1 MGLILGGELEMK
13 NGKRT
18 ILIVEDNK
26 LVGIA
31 EKNIFE
37 ENGFVAFIAETG
49 EEAIAIMEDNSDI
62 EIILMDLELG
72 EGIDGITAAE
82 RILEKRNIPIMFCTA
97 HTEKKYIEKVKK
109 ISRYGYII
117 KGVPPVVLLENV
129 EIALELFAKNEVI
142 LESEKKLKQEREKL
156 ENIIE
161 GINAGTWEWNLETG
175 EILIN
180 ERWAEMLGYTV
191 AEITPLNIDK
201 YKLFMDSK
209 DLKNS
214 IELLEKHFREEIT
227 FYEYECK
234 LKHKNGSE
242 VWVNSKGKV
251 IKRNFEGKPIVMF
264 GINQEIMKQKQVE
277 ESLKKREEELS
288 YMFKYAPLGIMKFN
302 KQGILTSCND
312 KFAEIIGA
320 PIDKIVGTNM
330 LELPDKLVVARVKSA
345 LAGEVGKY
353 EGEYTSVVGNKKTP
367 MQVLFAPIKEAA
379 GEVTGVIGM
388 IEDIRERRKMEN
400 ELKVSR
406 AEYRAIFNKNPDG
419 IVIINF
425 KTGKIED
432 FNEQLCKQLGYTRE
446 ELLNLNIADIEAR
459 ENKEELKEHIEKVVK
474 EGFDEF
480 ETIQKRKDGEI
491 RNVRVIAQ
499 SILVEEKQIFYC
511 VWRDITESKK
521 AERDLEESRKSIV
534 ENEFRMRQILDG
546 TKISIWDW
554 EIPTGE
560 VHHNKEWNSIIGYE
574 TGEIPDTIEGFG
586 NCIYLEDKEV
596 VFSRIRETLENP
608 QKDYLSE
615 HRLVHKNGSPV
626 WVIDNGRVIEFDM
639 NGKASRMVGFFINIT
654 ERKKIE
660 ERAEELAKQA
670 ESASVAKSEF
680 LANMSHEIRTP
691 MNGVIGMIELLMDT
705 ELTEE
710 QKHYVDTIRSSGEA
724 LLELIND
731 ILDFSKIEAG
741 KLELEKINFDLKG
754 MIEEVSNAMALTI
767 QQKGV
772 EFITDYDLEVPDYF
786 IGDPGRLRQ
795 ILINL
800 TGNANKFTHKGEIF
814 VRVRMISENENEAV
828 LKFSVKDTGIGIPK
842 EKQEVLFNKFTQIDS
857 SVTRKYGGTGL
868 GLAISKELSQM
879 MGGEIGVESEEG
891 KGSEFWFTVKLEKQ
905 KNREQEKFFAE
916 SILGKYV
923 LVVDDNNTNREILNK
938 QLKAWGLRVEESST
952 GADALKKLI
961 ESFNNGDKF
970 DLVILDM
977 QMPGM
982 DGEAVARSVKSI
994 DFISNIPLILMTSQ
1008 GMRGEIKRME
1018 DIGFAAYL
1026 IKPTKQSELF
1036 DCLTMISA
1044 SAKGCKQK
1052 DKSIITKNRLLEMR
1066 REHLKVLLAEDNI
1079 INQYVAVEILKK
1091 MGIDSDI
1098 AINGIE
1104 ALNLLKEKEYDVVLM
1119 DIQMPEMDGFEAA
1132 KKIRNSETDVINH
1145 DIPIIA
1151 ITANVL
1157 QGDREKCLEAG
1168 MNDYI
1173 SKPIVPAELVKA
1185 LDKWV
1190 NKKNR
1195 EQFVCA
1201 EDKEVDEEKEKNI
1214 FNREE
1219 LRDRLL
1225 NDNDLLAVV
1234 VEIFLTE
1241 GPGQIEMLREL
1252 IEKEDIKKIEI
1263 QAHAFK
1269 GAAANTGAERIRE
1282 TADKIEVASKNKDI
1296 VKIRKLFEK
1305 IKEEFL
1311 EFKIEIQNNRR

>member
-1 MGLILGGELEMK
+1 MK
-13 NGKRT
+13 NGKRS

-26 LVGIA
+26 IVGIA

-37 ENGFVAFIAETG
+37 ENGFVVFIAETG
-49 EEAIAIMEDNSDI
+49 EEAVAITEDNLNID
-62 EIILMDLELG
+62 IILMDLELG
-72 EGIDGITAAE
+72 AGIDGITAAE
-82 RILEKRNIPIMFCTA
+82 RILEKHNIPILFCTA

-117 KGVPPVVLLENV
+117 KGVPSVVLLENV
-129 EIALELFAKNEVI
+129 DIVLELFAKNETI
-142 LESEKKLKQEREKL
+142 QESEKKLKQEREKM

-161 GINAGTWEWNLETG
+161 GINAGTWEWNVETG

-180 ERWAEMLGYTV
+180 ERWAQMLGYEV
-191 AEITPLNIDK
+191 SEITPLNIEK
-201 YKLFMDSK
+201 YKSFMDLK
-209 DLKNS
+209 DLENS
-214 IELLEKHFREEIT
+214 IELLEKYFRDEIP

-242 VWVNSKGKV
+242 VWVNLKGKV
-251 IKRNFEGKPIVMF
+251 IKRNLEGKPLVMY
-264 GINQEIMKQKQVE
+264 GINQEITRQKQVE

-288 YMFKYAPLGIMKFN
+288 YMFKYAPMGIMKFN
-302 KQGILTSCND
+302 NQGILTSCND

-320 PIDKIVGTNM
+320 PIEKIVGTNM
-330 LELPDKLVVARVKSA
+330 LELPDKKVVARVKSA

-353 EGEYTSVVGNKKTP
+353 EGEYTSVIANKKTP

-379 GEVTGVIGM
+379 GEVSGVIGM
-388 IEDIRERRKMEN
+388 IEDITERRKMEN
-400 ELKVSR
+400 ELKISR

-425 KTGKIED
+425 ETGNIED

-446 ELLNLNIADIEAR
+446 ELLNLNIADIEAK

-499 SILVEEKQIFYC
+499 CIIVEEKQIFYC
-511 VWRDITESKK
+511 VFRDITESKK
-521 AERDLEESRKSIV
+521 AEIDLEESRKSIV

-546 TKISIWDW
+546 IKISIWDW
-554 EIPTGE
+554 EIPTGA
-560 VHHNKEWNSIIGYE
+560 VHHNKEWHSIIGYE
-574 TGEIPDTIEGFG
+574 AGEIPDTIEGFG
-586 NCIYLEDKEV
+586 NCIYIEDKEF
-596 VFSRIRETLENP
+596 VFSRIRETIENP
-608 QKDYLSE
+608 EKDYLSE
-615 HRLVHKNGSPV
+615 HRLVHKDGSLV
-626 WVIDNGRVIEFDM
+626 WVIDNGRVIEFGAD
-639 NGKASRMVGFFINIT
+639 GKPSRMVGFFINIT

-660 ERAEELAKQA
+660 ERAKELAKQA
-670 ESASVAKSEF
+670 ESASIAKSEF

-691 MNGVIGMIELLMDT
+691 MNGVIGMIGLLMDT

-710 QKHYVDTIRSSGEA
+710 QRHYVETIRSSGEA
-724 LLELIND
+724 LLELISD

-754 MIEEVSNAMALTI
+754 MIEEFSNSMALTI

-772 EFITDYDLEVPDYF
+772 EFITDFDLEIPNYF

-795 ILINL
+795 ILTNL
-800 TGNANKFTHKGEIF
+800 TGNANKFTGKGEI
-814 VRVRMISENENEAV
+814 VVKVSLVSENENEAV

-842 EKQEVLFNKFTQIDS
+842 EKQEVLFKKFTQVDS

-879 MGGEIGVESEEG
+879 MGGDIGVESEEG
-891 KGSEFWFTVKLEKQ
+891 KGSEFWFTVKLDKQ
-905 KNREQEKFFAE
+905 KNKEKEKFFAE
-916 SILGKYV
+916 SILGKYA
-923 LVVDDNNTNREILNK
+923 LVVDDNDTNREILSK
-938 QLKAWGLRVEESST
+938 QLKAWGVRVEESSN
-952 GADALKKLI
+952 GPNALKKLT
-961 ESFNNGDKF
+961 ETGKNRDKF
-970 DLVILDM
+970 DMVILDM
-977 QMPGM
+977 QMPEM
-982 DGEAVARSVKSI
+982 DGEAVARSIKSI
-994 DFISNIPLILMTSQ
+994 DFISDIPLILMTSQ

-1026 IKPTKQSELF
+1026 IKPAKQSELF
-1036 DCLTMISA
+1036 DCLTMVAVS
-1044 SAKGCKQK
+1044 SKECKPRE
-1052 DKSIITKNRLLEMR
+1052 KSMITRNRLLEMR

-1091 MGIDSDI
+1091 MGIDSEI

-1104 ALNLLKEKEYDVVLM
+1104 ALKLLKEKEYDVVLM

-1132 KKIRNSETDVINH
+1132 KKIRDIETDVLNH
-1145 DIPIIA
+1145 NIPIIA

-1173 SKPIVPAELVKA
+1173 SKPIVPAELAKA

-1190 NKKNR
+1190 KNNR
-1195 EQFVCA
+1195 GEQVVCG
-1201 EDKEVDEEKEKNI
+1201 EDEKTDEEIEKKVFNI
-1214 FNREE
+1214 EE

-1225 NDNDLLAVV
+1225 YDNDLLAAV

-1241 GPGQIEMLREL
+1241 GPGQIEILREV
-1252 IEKEDIKKIEI
+1252 IEKEEMDKIEI

-1282 TADKIEVASKNKDI
+1282 TAEKIEYAAKNKDI
-1296 VKIRKLFEK
+1296 RKIRKLFEK